1 MLVAD
6 LLKSKG
12 NRLVSVPPDF
22 TVAEVASLLRKE
34 RIGAAL
40 VKSDENPILGI
51 ISERDIVSGLDEHG
65 QSVTEMPCSELMS
78 SPVQTCTTHTA
89 TEDLMKQM
97 LSKKIRHL
105 PVVEKNELLGIV
117 SIGDVVNSVVSELER
132 TKDILEQQIIRSA
145 AWATDED

>member
-1 MLVAD
+1 MSVTE

-12 NRLVSVPPDF
+12 NRLVSIPPDF
-22 TVAEVASLLRKE
+22 TVAQVASLLRNE

-40 VKSDENPILGI
+40 VKNDNTILGI
-51 ISERDIVSGLDEHG
+51 ISERDIVFGLDKHG
-65 QSVTEMPCSELMS
+65 QSVTEMTCSELMS
-78 SPVQTCTTHTA
+78 SPVQTCTTETP

-97 LSKKIRHL
+97 LSKKIRHI

-117 SIGDVVNSVVSELER
+117 SIGDVVNSVVAELER